1 MAREKRVVLI
11 LVEGPSDENA
21 LLEPMQAA
29 LDFTANGALPE
40 ARALAFHCGVT
51 TVRPFSWEAAFAVKD
66 RVRDTVRQ
74 FVVDRIASR
83 HEYEWTD
90 LDRII
95 HIVDLD
101 GAFIPNECIV
111 EGDCDGFAYGRDSI
125 TARDTARVV
134 DRNERKSAALLELAG
149 TRELKHRKHAVPYRV
164 YFMSRNLEHALYG
177 SVREFSDDEKRQLS
191 AAFGKKYR
199 NDPEGFINLLRSG
212 DVKVPGDTVEETW
225 RYAREGTNSLHRGSN
240 LHLFFSGSEPE
251 SPSRPSTP

>member
-1 MAREKRVVLI
+1 M
-11 LVEGPSDENA
+11 
-21 LLEPMQAA
+21 
-29 LDFTANGALPE
+29 
-40 ARALAFHCGVT
+40 
-51 TVRPFSWEAAFAVKD
+51 
-66 RVRDTVRQ
+66 RQ

-111 EGDCDGFAYGRDSI
+111 EGDCDGFVYGRDSI

-225 RYAREGTNSLHRGSN
+225 RYAREGTNSLHRGSS
-240 LHLFFSGSEPE
+240 LHLFFSDSEPE
-251 SPSRPSTP
+251 SPPRPSAP

>member
-1 MAREKRVVLI
+1 M
-11 LVEGPSDENA
+11 
-21 LLEPMQAA
+21 
-29 LDFTANGALPE
+29 
-40 ARALAFHCGVT
+40 
-51 TVRPFSWEAAFAVKD
+51 
-66 RVRDTVRQ
+66 RQ

>member
-29 LDFTANGALPE
+29 LNFAANGAPPE
-40 ARALAFHCGVT
+40 ARALAFHCDVT
-51 TVRPFSWEAAFAVKD
+51 TVRPFSWEASFAVKD

-111 EGDCDGFAYGRDSI
+111 EGDCDGFVYGRDSI

-134 DRNERKSAALLELAG
+134 D
-149 TRELKHRKHAVPYRV
+149 RKHAVPYRV

-225 RYAREGTNSLHRGSN
+225 RYAREGTNSLHRGSS
-240 LHLFFSGSEPE
+240 LHLFFSDSEPE
-251 SPSRPSTP
+251 SPPRPSAP